1 MDAMENLTESTVEQ
15 AALAWLKSLGYTI
28 KNGPDIAP
36 GELGAEWEDYGQV
49 VFEGRLHQALERL
62 NPDLPTEAL
71 EDAFRKLINPEGA
84 TLVTR
89 NHAVHRM
96 LADGV
101 NVEYKRPDGSI
112 AGTQVN
118 IPKTTTGWPS
128 TSSPLSKTST
138 TDDRTSCSSSTACRW
153 SSLS

>member
-1 MDAMENLTESTVEQ
+1 M
-15 AALAWLKSLGYTI
+15 
-28 KNGPDIAP
+28 
-36 GELGAEWEDYGQV
+36 

-71 EDAFRKLINPEGA
+71 EDAFRKLTNPEGA
-84 TLVTR
+84 PLVTR
-89 NHAVHRM
+89 NHTVHRM
-96 LADGV
+96 LVDGV

-128 TSSPLSKTST
+128 ISSPLSKTST

-153 SSLS
+153 SSSNSKTLPTKTPPSGRHSSNSRPTRTRSPRCLRTTKPWSSPTAWRPA